1 MIEFNQIALRRP
13 DFKKTEDV
21 FNRVMTRDHIAVVTL
36 LEHRASG
43 ARLIVANAHIFWDH
57 DFRDVKLVQVAML
70 MDELAKIANDFA
82 KLPPRLNL
90 AEGFDTA
97 PLYSNGTKIPTIVCG
112 DFNSVADSGVLDFL
126 SRGSVEKDHADF
138 MNHTYGNY
146 TSEGIA
152 HRLAL
157 RSAYSHIGEL
167 PFTNFTPGFQD
178 VIDYIFYTTNSL
190 GVTGLLGEV
199 DQEYLTSSVGFPSAH
214 FPSDHLCVL
223 AEMKIK

>member
-1 MIEFNQIALRRP
+1 MTGVQTCALP
-13 DFKKTEDV
+13 
-21 FNRVMTRDHIAVVTL
+21 I
-36 LEHRASG
+36 S
-43 ARLIVANAHIFWDH
+43 
-57 DFRDVKLVQVAML
+57 
-70 MDELAKIANDFA
+70 
-82 KLPPRLNL
+82 
-90 AEGFDTA
+90 
-97 PLYSNGTKIPTIVCG
+97 
-112 DFNSVADSGVLDFL
+112 
-126 SRGSVEKDHADF
+126 
-138 MNHTYGNY
+138 
-146 TSEGIA
+146 